1 MAAALDMTG
10 LWTGQ
15 YWYPEPWEPPMGF
28 VATISDNAGSLSGT
42 TTESSDVFIGV
53 DERADIRGTRSGTSV
68 SFYKYYDGAGAYGH
82 SVTYDGVLSA
92 DGQQVEGQW
101 SLDDYSGSFVMSRSL
116 QQFRVEELEEIVR
129 FDTTVS

>member
-1 MAAALDMTG
+1 MTG

-42 TTESSDVFIGV
+42 TTEASDIFIGV
-53 DERADIRGTRSGTSV
+53 DERADIRGTRSGTRV
-68 SFYKYYDGAGAYGH
+68 NFYKYYDGTGAYGH
-82 SVTYDGVLSA
+82 SVTYDGVLSP

-101 SLDDYSGSFVMSRSL
+101 SLDDYSGSFIMSRHL
-116 QQFRVEELEEIVR
+116 QRFSAEELEEGAQRDVP
-129 FDTTVS
+129 VS

>member
-1 MAAALDMTG
+1 MADSLDMTG

-15 YWYPEPWEPPMGF
+15 YWYPELWEPPMGF

-42 TTESSDVFIGV
+42 TTEASDVFIGV
-53 DERADIRGTRSGTSV
+53 DERADIRGTRSGTRV
-68 SFYKYYDGAGAYGH
+68 NFYKYSDGTGAYGH

-101 SLDDYSGSFVMSRSL
+101 SLDDYSGSFIMSRNL
-116 QQFRVEELEEIVR
+116 QRFGAEELQEGAQRDVA
-129 FDTTVS
+129 VS